1 MPEMLVRALITLL
14 LTAVIAPALARQD
27 RTRASVSPVVFAGM
41 LIAAASVAHD
51 HFVRGIEIA
60 PILLLQRPVHGLDD
74 LLFDDLS
81 LMLGY
86 ALVLG
91 ALLAL
96 PWLTPSS
103 THEVASELGKS
114 IREEF
119 FSKKAGRKFLAR
131 RMPFW
136 LGLIAIL
143 MLWRWIGARYSA

>member
-1 MPEMLVRALITLL
+1 MLVRALITLL

-27 RTRASVSPVVFAGM
+27 RTRASVSPLVFVGM
-41 LIAAASVAHD
+41 VLAAASAAHD
-51 HFVRGIEIA
+51 HFVHGLEIA
-60 PILLLQRPVHGLDD
+60 PILLLQRPVRGLDD
-74 LLFDDLS
+74 LLFEEPF

-103 THEVASELGKS
+103 TREVASELGKS

-136 LGLIAIL
+136 LGLVVIL
-143 MLWRWIGARYSA
+143 MLWRWIGARYFV